1 MPKSEVVIEK
11 EGIAS
16 NEISML
22 EQARGIL
29 EEKVV
34 DLQRQKESLEQQIGS
49 LKYQLEQERK
59 QSDIQTN
66 LKREE
71 MLKSIAKEKD
81 KLSEKTRFLDD
92 KDLLFRSREDE
103 IVRQETDIASLR
115 KKAQSFNEERM
126 QIERMRA
133 SAEKLMEEAK
143 QLKAAMENEY
153 KERSTRMEAIKRKEA
168 DLKKREEAVVNE
180 EGRLKILKDETERA
194 TGYYEKLRSDVKT
207 QLEGGKGN
215 V

>member
-81 KLSEKTRFLDD
+81 KLGERTRFLDD

-194 TGYYEKLRSDVKT
+194 TGYYEKLKSDVKA

>member
-92 KDLLFRSREDE
+92 KDLLFRSR
-103 IVRQETDIASLR
+103 R
-115 KKAQSFNEERM
+115 
-126 QIERMRA
+126 
-133 SAEKLMEEAK
+133 
-143 QLKAAMENEY
+143 
-153 KERSTRMEAIKRKEA
+153 
-168 DLKKREEAVVNE
+168 
-180 EGRLKILKDETERA
+180 
-194 TGYYEKLRSDVKT
+194 
-207 QLEGGKGN
+207 
-215 V
+215 

>member
-207 QLEGGKGN
+207 QLEGGKVN

>member
-71 MLKSIAKEKD
+71 MLKSITKEKD

-207 QLEGGKGN
+207 QLEGGKVN

>member
-194 TGYYEKLRSDVKT
+194 TGYYEKLKSDVKT
-207 QLEGGKGN
+207 QLEGGKVN

>member
-81 KLSEKTRFLDD
+81 KLGERTRFLDD

-194 TGYYEKLRSDVKT
+194 TGYYEKLKSDVKT
-207 QLEGGKGN
+207 QLEGGKVN

>member
-81 KLSEKTRFLDD
+81 KLGERTRFLDD